1 MMGAIL
7 PFPYYPHYNE
17 LNYEKK
23 IAILLL
29 IGVAVKWG
37 KIIYFL
43 ILLTFT
49 KIT

>member
-17 LNYEKK
+17 LNYEKN
-23 IAILLL
+23 AISLL